1 MKPTPDPTQPDRE
14 QAASESVRRRLAAL
28 FLDHFVLANETTYF
42 ILVNALDFFVTYLL
56 LYLPGSTGYEAN
68 PIARML
74 FHWNIKYLIAFKF
87 GMVTIAAVCC
97 EITARRSPRF
107 GRLALISLTLVVA
120 AVVIYGLRLLLGQ
133 IG

>member
-1 MKPTPDPTQPDRE
+1 M
-14 QAASESVRRRLAAL
+14 
-28 FLDHFVLANETTYF
+28 DHFVLANETTYF

-87 GMVTIAAVCC
+87 GIVTLAVVCC
-97 EITARRSPRF
+97 EAVARRNPRF
-107 GRLALISLTLVVA
+107 GRLVLISLTLIVA
-120 AVVIYGLRLLLGQ
+120 AVVIYGLRLLVGQ
-133 IG
+133 MG